1 MKAGS
6 TTFPIAA
13 PASASSEKRMNNCQ
27 EFVAARKT
35 RPATASPAAITNAP
49 TMPVAAVKRFAT
61 KPTRAKQRPGREV
74 RKPADVGLRSKAA
87 LSSSKTGPIEV
98 AAGRKV
104 SAITM
109 EATVISTTT
118 AGFRHAGVFP
128 NLENS
133 GCGSLAAPLL
143 NASPSHQTSS
153 NKRQRT
159 QKNGG
164 PHRALACRYADAV
177 APAT

>member
-1 MKAGS
+1 M
-6 TTFPIAA
+6 PIAA
-13 PASASSEKRMNNCQ
+13 PASASSEKRMNSCH
-27 EFVAARKT
+27 ELVSTRRT
-35 RPATASPAAITNAP
+35 RPAVESPAAMTSAP
-49 TMPVAAVKRFAT
+49 PMPVAAVNRFAT
-61 KPTRAKQRPGREV
+61 RPTKAKQKPGSEV
-74 RKPADVGLRSKAA
+74 RKPAAVGVNCSAR
-87 LSSSKTGPIEV
+87 LSSSKIGPTDV

-104 SAITM
+104 IAITM